1 MGEPS
6 LLARVADVDRQGNRE
21 RKVLWGVY
29 AAAVCLLL
37 AYLVILLSRP
47 NGAYWTWLDG
57 WMVCAFEC
65 ALSLMCIARGL
76 DRKPG
81 SGAILALGV
90 SLLSW
95 SIGDI
100 CLTVESLG
108 GATPPTP
115 SLADAFYL
123 AFYPCAYIGLALL
136 MKRGIKRISSP
147 SYLDGAVAGLGAATL
162 CAAFAFHEVAKTAGG
177 SALSVVVNLAY
188 PIGDVLLLALI
199 VAGTTLLSGRG
210 RGPWALIA
218 FGIAFNVVG
227 DTFNLFSSTVGDSRV
242 GITFNAMAWP
252 VSILLISLSVWIR
265 PKPRPASVAQKT
277 SSFVLP
283 GLSGVAALAVL
294 LVASVRT
301 IDRVAI
307 ALAAAT
313 LAVAGVRLV
322 MSTRGLRLLT
332 EERHR
337 QAITDDLTGLGN
349 RRHLFNVFSDV
360 FDSDTHTP
368 DVAFLFVDL
377 DHFKEINDSFGHAT
391 GDELLRQL
399 GPRLTSAVR
408 KTDVVVRLGGDEFA
422 ILLMGADSEEAK
434 RVAERIT
441 HNIEETFI
449 LDKVRARIG
458 ASIGISMLETDATD
472 SASLLQCADIAMF
485 RAKSGNSDFEFY
497 DVALDSENVVLI
509 ADELRVAIEEGQF
522 ELHYQPQ
529 LNLRSGEICAVEAL
543 LRWDNPRL
551 GMVPPLKF
559 LPLAEEAGLMPALT
573 ALVLDDALGQC
584 AMWREQGHDIVVS
597 VNLSASNLLDR
608 GFTHLV
614 KELLNRYRV
623 PPEALVL
630 EITETCIISDYE
642 RARSVIEALHDA
654 GLVISIDDFGAGFTS
669 LAYLGD
675 LAVGELKLDRIFVTG
690 LGAEDRSRDLALIR
704 STIELAHALRL
715 RVVAEG
721 IEDGATLQLL
731 SSLGCDVAQGY
742 FIGRPVPAADIS
754 LQTPDAVLE
763 LALVG

>member
-1 MGEPS
+1 
-6 LLARVADVDRQGNRE
+6 
-21 RKVLWGVY
+21 
-29 AAAVCLLL
+29 
-37 AYLVILLSRP
+37 
-47 NGAYWTWLDG
+47 
-57 WMVCAFEC
+57 
-65 ALSLMCIARGL
+65 
-76 DRKPG
+76 
-81 SGAILALGV
+81 
-90 SLLSW
+90 
-95 SIGDI
+95 
-100 CLTVESLG
+100 
-108 GATPPTP
+108 
-115 SLADAFYL
+115 
-123 AFYPCAYIGLALL
+123 
-136 MKRGIKRISSP
+136 
-147 SYLDGAVAGLGAATL
+147 
-162 CAAFAFHEVAKTAGG
+162 
-177 SALSVVVNLAY
+177 
-188 PIGDVLLLALI
+188 
-199 VAGTTLLSGRG
+199 
-210 RGPWALIA
+210 
-218 FGIAFNVVG
+218 
-227 DTFNLFSSTVGDSRV
+227 
-242 GITFNAMAWP
+242 
-252 VSILLISLSVWIR
+252 
-265 PKPRPASVAQKT
+265 
-277 SSFVLP
+277 
-283 GLSGVAALAVL
+283 
-294 LVASVRT
+294 
-301 IDRVAI
+301 
-307 ALAAAT
+307 
-313 LAVAGVRLV
+313 
-322 MSTRGLRLLT
+322 
-332 EERHR
+332 
-337 QAITDDLTGLGN
+337 
-349 RRHLFNVFSDV
+349 
-360 FDSDTHTP
+360 
-368 DVAFLFVDL
+368 
-377 DHFKEINDSFGHAT
+377 
-391 GDELLRQL
+391 
-399 GPRLTSAVR
+399 
-408 KTDVVVRLGGDEFA
+408 
-422 ILLMGADSEEAK
+422 
-434 RVAERIT
+434 
-441 HNIEETFI
+441 
-449 LDKVRARIG
+449 
-458 ASIGISMLETDATD
+458 MLETDATD